1 MRIAFPLIGGREWTG
16 GRNYLFNL
24 IRALVKHYPSAV
36 TPVLFYGQD
45 VNSEEISSFAGLAGV
60 ELVSDSSF
68 DRRRRLYSLAQAVAF
83 GVDRRIR
90 GLLIKNRIDAVF
102 ETAQFFGTRLNI
114 PTIAWIPDFQHRHLP
129 ELFPP
134 FARLKREFGF
144 RAQIYAGRFIMLSS
158 QDARQDCEYFY
169 SATQGRTHA
178 VHFAVPPPEAVDFVQ
193 ARKIADNYDLPEY
206 FFYLPNQFWVHKNH
220 LLVAEALSILRKQG
234 RKVVVAASGNNV
246 DPRNPSHFQRLC
258 EKIDAL
264 GVRDEFR
271 LLGLIPYDHLGALM
285 RSCTALLNPSLFEGW
300 STTVEEARSIGVP
313 LILSDLSVHR
323 EQAGDSGN
331 YFDPKSASS
340 LAQALVSITPIS
352 RSERS
357 ILEATAAGQSE
368 IRVRAFADQF
378 LELAM
383 CCVKQFR
390 Q

>member
-45 VNSEEISSFAGLAGV
+45 VDSEEISSFAGLAGI

-68 DRRRRLYSLAQAVAF
+68 DRRRRLYSLAQAIAF

-90 GLLIKNRIDAVF
+90 GLLLKNRIDAVF
-102 ETAQFFGTRLNI
+102 ETAQFFGARLNI

-129 ELFPP
+129 QLFPP

-144 RAQIYAGRFIMLSS
+144 RAQIYADRFIMLSS

-234 RKVVVAASGNNV
+234 RKVVVAASGNNQ
-246 DPRNPSHFQRLC
+246 DPRNPRHFQRLC

-300 STTVEEARSIGVP
+300 STTVEEARSLGVP

-383 CCVKQFR
+383 CCFKQFR

>member
-1 MRIAFPLIGGREWTG
+1 MRIAFPLIGGKEWTG

-45 VNSEEISSFAGLAGV
+45 VDSEEISSFAGLAGV

-68 DRRRRLYSLAQAVAF
+68 DRRRRFYSLAQAVAF

-90 GLLIKNRIDAVF
+90 GLLIKNRIDVVF

-129 ELFPP
+129 QLFPP

-169 SATQGRTHA
+169 TATKGRTHA
-178 VHFAVPPPEAVDFVQ
+178 VHFAVPPPAAVDFAK

-234 RKVVVAASGNNV
+234 RKVVVAASGNNQ
-246 DPRNPSHFQRLC
+246 DPRNPRYFQRLC

-300 STTVEEARSIGVP
+300 STTVEEARSLGVP